1 MTDVADLRA
10 RATVRRRGNSFGDFQ
25 PEQVFE
31 HHWGRTL
38 TEADNTLFT
47 TLTLSFN
54 PLYFNAEYARQQGH
68 RDTVVNPIL
77 VFLTVVG
84 MSVEDLSEGGARPL
98 RSGQAG
104 GSGGNGQPQARR
116 MAGGFIGVDDLVFHE
131 PVYAGDTL
139 TATSTVV
146 AVRRS
151 ESRPG
156 SGIVTWRTEGRNQ
169 HGALV
174 ISYERSNMMATG
186 DTGDS
191 GEPA

>member
-10 RATVRRRGNSFGDFQ
+10 RATIRRRGNGFADFQ
-25 PEQVFE
+25 PGQVFA

-38 TEADNTLFT
+38 TESDNTLLT
-47 TLTLSFN
+47 TLTLSYN
-54 PLYFNAEYARQQGH
+54 PLYYNVEYARALGY
-68 RDTVVNPIL
+68 RDVVVNPIL

-98 RSGQAG
+98 RSAPAAA
-104 GSGGNGQPQARR
+104 GSGEGAKPRPR

-139 TATSTVV
+139 SATSTVV
-146 AVRRS
+146 AARRS
-151 ESRPG
+151 ASRPG

-169 HGALV
+169 HGDLV
-174 ISYERSNMMATG
+174 ISYQRSNMMATG
-186 DTGDS
+186 DA
-191 GEPA
+191 GESA